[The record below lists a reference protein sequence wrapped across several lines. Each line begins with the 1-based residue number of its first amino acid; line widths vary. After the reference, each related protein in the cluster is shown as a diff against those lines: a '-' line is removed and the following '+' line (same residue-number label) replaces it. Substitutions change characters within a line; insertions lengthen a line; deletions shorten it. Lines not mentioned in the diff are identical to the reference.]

1 MDRFGVASVAVR
13 RLACGLLAGAALL
26 AVPVILA
33 GWPVRQALAA
43 EPAGSQPEIRFAE
56 GTDTP
61 TSMPGN
67 QSRNTSTDDILGHV
81 VESLVAL
88 KNDMSIGPMLADS
101 WTISPDG
108 TTYTFRLRDG
118 VLFHNGAPVTSAE
131 VKWSFDYLMNP
142 HSGFE
147 CRSVFS
153 GQRGVKVLAV
163 RTPDPRTVVFELD
176 HPYAL
181 FLTQM
186 ANPRCPL
193 AVLHPSSVDAQG
205 HWLKPV
211 ATGPYVFSEWRKGQ
225 YVRLTPFAQY
235 KPRPEPPDGMAG
247 AKTAYAPLRFVTIP
261 DAAAQKSALLSGQID
276 AMSIDED
283 DQPEPDPRWHEV
295 AGPGAAPTL
304 MLMQTRD
311 PLLADPRMRRAIA
324 LAVDLR
330 NVASAVSNGQASYN
344 PSLVPTVDRLHDASD
359 AAGYPFDLAE
369 AKRLLNAAGYRG
381 QTLRIE
387 VNRRYPEMFRLGIY
401 MQSLLSKAGIHAELD
416 VVEWAKQLA
425 DFRSG
430 KFQMMAFEYSSR
442 LDPAQIYGDVLGD
455 KSKTPMAQWEN
466 PAARALLRSIDG
478 VSDPARRQQ
487 TFDQI
492 HQLMIADTPML
503 VLFDS
508 PNLWL
513 VSSRLQGFQTWSLER
528 VRFFNVKRVAPVQE
542 ASQ

>member
-88 KNDMSIGPMLADS
+88 KNEMSIGPMLADS

-276 AMSIDED
+276 AMAIDED
-283 DQPEPDPRWHEV
+283 GPEHQL
-295 AGPGAAPTL
+295 AAPDVGSPDDAKSQDNA
-304 MLMQTRD
+304 M
-311 PLLADPRMRRAIA
+311 
-324 LAVDLR
+324 
-330 NVASAVSNGQASYN
+330 
-344 PSLVPTVDRLHDASD
+344 VPFEYREV
-359 AAGYPFDLAE
+359 GGVDLAE
-369 AKRLLNAAGYRG
+369 RAAGPPTFEYWCRVGDRTLGDDQAIHQALLSHVTDLGVIGTALRPIEGLSQADSTVKIHTAVTSHQMWFHRPFRFDDWCLVAQESPVVTGGRGFGWGHAFDSDKRLVASFAQESMIR
-381 QTLRIE
+381 
-387 VNRRYPEMFRLGIY
+387 P
-401 MQSLLSKAGIHAELD
+401 LS
-416 VVEWAKQLA
+416 
-425 DFRSG
+425 
-430 KFQMMAFEYSSR
+430 
-442 LDPAQIYGDVLGD
+442 
-455 KSKTPMAQWEN
+455 
-466 PAARALLRSIDG
+466 
-478 VSDPARRQQ
+478 
-487 TFDQI
+487 
-492 HQLMIADTPML
+492 
-503 VLFDS
+503 
-508 PNLWL
+508 
-513 VSSRLQGFQTWSLER
+513 
-528 VRFFNVKRVAPVQE
+528 
-542 ASQ
+542 